1 MEKEINAGILEAKE
15 LHSTSCVCY
24 VRTINGMETDMN
36 YGRISNYI
44 DVLPTSKD
52 ITGLYVTEDM
62 LDLTAQVKLN
72 KIREVLQK
80 LIVTNCAAL
89 GERR

>member
-1 MEKEINAGILEAKE
+1 
-15 LHSTSCVCY
+15 

-36 YGRISNYI
+36 YGRISTYI

-62 LDLTAQVKLN
+62 LDHEAQVKLN
-72 KIREVLQK
+72 KIREVRIAVGD
-80 LIVTNCAAL
+80 LIFL
-89 GERR
+89 